1 MKGATTIQECLWELR
16 KDKGLNLEELS
27 QKTGISKSALAS
39 YESDDNKEINH
50 GSLIALA
57 DFYEVSIDYLF
68 CRTENREQINTPLSE
83 LHLTDE
89 AVELL
94 KSGRI
99 NNRLL
104 CEIVTNDKFEQLM
117 TDTEIYIAE
126 CFGKIFQGGGF
137 AAAEENLAVH
147 VAHDGIRIILVDG
160 FQLAAGLQDKASRNL
175 SATDGGYQLFQLRNL
190 TNVGTL
196 VDQAADMDRQLT
208 AVHIIGFVAEQIKK
222 LGVNHTDKEIERT
235 VRIAHDKE
243 QRRFPVA
250 QLVQFQ
256 FIVHGGI
263 PNFLNVEG
271 RKPGTAG
278 NKDGLGRFAGS
289 QLIKFVLPHCKGF

>member
-1 MKGATTIQECLWELR
+1 MDFFFSVQELLDIEGVFGVIIGGVLVVRVLGQVVLVAQKWAHTTKLQ
-16 KDKGLNLEELS
+16 D
-27 QKTGISKSALAS
+27 ALAAIQHRQFIPAHKFVA
-39 YESDDNKEINH
+39 EF
-50 GSLIALA
+50 LIVGAIA
-57 DFYEVSIDYLF
+57 WAIATGVRIVV
-68 CRTENREQINTPLSE
+68 
-83 LHLTDE
+83 
-89 AVELL
+89 AVDGFL
-94 KSGRI
+94 
-99 NNRLL
+99 
-104 CEIVTNDKFEQLM
+104 
-117 TDTEIYIAE
+117 AE

-243 QRRFPVA
+243 QRRFLIA
-250 QLVQFQ
+250 QRVQLQ
-256 FIVHGGI
+256 FIVHGEVTQ
-263 PNFLNVEG
+263 FLDVEG
-271 RKPGTAG
+271 SEPRAAG
-278 NKDGLGRFAGS
+278 NEDGFCGLSRDEKSRTFS
-289 QLIKFVLPHCKGF
+289 SNSRRSHILRTSSRSIRLILSSIVSLAVWLKCTRTI

>member
-1 MKGATTIQECLWELR
+1 MAEFLIVGAIAWAIA
-16 KDKGLNLEELS
+16 
-27 QKTGISKSALAS
+27 TGIG
-39 YESDDNKEINH
+39 I
-50 GSLIALA
+50 
-57 DFYEVSIDYLF
+57 VV
-68 CRTENREQINTPLSE
+68 
-83 LHLTDE
+83 
-89 AVELL
+89 AVDGFL
-94 KSGRI
+94 
-99 NNRLL
+99 
-104 CEIVTNDKFEQLM
+104 
-117 TDTEIYIAE
+117 AE

-190 TNVGTL
+190 TDVSTL
-196 VDQAADMDRQLT
+196 IDQAPHMDRQLT

-278 NKDGLGRFAGS
+278 NKDGLGRFARNELS
-289 QLIKFVLPHCKGF
+289 RTFYQKNKQQYYLLHYACCVCHLAV